1 MRARTVLT
9 ILLVFGSVWFAVSTI
24 RLNEALVTIQFAFFQ
39 PIELELWMVM
49 LAAFGVG
56 AGVILFFDLAGGARR
71 FARDRR
77 RRRASRAHA
86 EVEDLYLAGLDAMV
100 NGHYEKALNRF
111 ESVLA
116 REPEDENALVKKGAR
131 LRTLGRYR
139 EAADTLERVSGAAP
153 ENLLALYSLSD
164 VYLAA
169 GADERAKLTL
179 ERIIHLG
186 PETTVSAHRK
196 LRDLLLQQAKW
207 QEANALQS
215 RLVDMVTNKEER
227 ALEAAMANGILLGL
241 GVSKMSN
248 VEAGDVEEAM
258 LMFRSILEND
268 ERFIPAY
275 VRLGEALASED
286 DTEQAV
292 RTWRRGY
299 EITGST
305 EPLTALQNFYLRA
318 EQPEEAIAVWKQALV
333 LADNEVPLRYCL
345 GKLHYRLFMLDEAL
359 REFRL
364 IEDRVSGL
372 PALHLYIARILESK
386 NDPSAALAKTKML
399 VTEVEELMM
408 DYLCAA
414 CEWRA
419 GEWIERCARCGCWG
433 SIALHLPAAATPEP
447 TMQPSPT
454 WSTP

>member
-9 ILLVFGSVWFAVSTI
+9 ILSVFASVWFVVSTI

-56 AGVILFFDLAGGARR
+56 AGLILFFDLAGGARR

-86 EVEDLYLAGLDAMV
+86 AVEDLYLAGLDAMV
-100 NGHYEKALNRF
+100 NGHHEKALSRF

-116 REPEDENALVKKGAR
+116 REPEDENALVKKGDS
-131 LRTLGRYR
+131 LRALGRYR
-139 EAADTLERVSGAAP
+139 EAADTLERVSRAAP

-169 GADERAKLTL
+169 GADERAKLTF
-179 ERIIHLG
+179 ERIIQLG
-186 PETTVSAHRK
+186 PETTVSAHRQ
-196 LRDLLLQQAKW
+196 LRDLLLRQVKW
-207 QEANALQS
+207 QEANGLQS
-215 RLVDMVTNKEER
+215 RLVDMVTSKEER
-227 ALEAAMANGILLGL
+227 ALEQAMANGILLGL
-241 GVSKMSN
+241 GVSKM
-248 VEAGDVEEAM
+248 EAGDVEEAT

-268 ERFIPAY
+268 EKFTSAY
-275 VRLGEALASED
+275 VRLGEAFASED

-299 EITGST
+299 ETTGAT

-333 LADNEVPLRYCL
+333 LSDNEVPLRYCL
-345 GKLHYRLFMLDEAL
+345 GKLHYRLLMLDEAL

-386 NDPSAALAKTKML
+386 NDHSAALAKTKML
-399 VTEVEELMM
+399 VAEVEGLMM
-408 DYLCAA
+408 DYVCSA

-419 GEWIERCARCGCWG
+419 AEWAERCAQCGRWD
-433 SIALHLPAAATPEP
+433 SMALHLPAAATPEP
-447 TMQPSPT
+447 TIQPSPT

>member
-9 ILLVFGSVWFAVSTI
+9 ILLVFASVWFVVSTI

-49 LAAFGVG
+49 LAAFGMG

-77 RRRASRAHA
+77 RRRASRDHA
-86 EVEDLYLAGLDAMV
+86 AVEDLYLAGLDAMV
-100 NGHYEKALNRF
+100 NGHYQKALNRF
-111 ESVLA
+111 ENVLE
-116 REPEDENALVKKGAR
+116 REPEDENALVKKGDS
-131 LRTLGRYR
+131 LRALGRHR
-139 EAADTLERVSGAAP
+139 EAADALERVSRAAP

-179 ERIIHLG
+179 ERIIQLG

-215 RLVDMVTNKEER
+215 RLVDMATNKEER
-227 ALEAAMANGILLGL
+227 ALERAMANGILLGL
-241 GVSKMSN
+241 GVSKMQGGN
-248 VEAGDVEEAM
+248 VEEAT

-268 ERFIPAY
+268 EKFTPAY

-286 DTEQAV
+286 DTEEAV

-299 EITGST
+299 ETTGST

-386 NDPSAALAKTKML
+386 NDHSAALAKTKML
-399 VTEVEELMM
+399 VAEVEGLMM
-408 DYLCAA
+408 DYVCSA

-419 GEWIERCARCGCWG
+419 AEWPERCAQCGRWD
-433 SIALHLPAAATPEP
+433 SMALHLPAAATPEP
-447 TMQPSPT
+447 TIQPSPT

>member
-9 ILLVFGSVWFAVSTI
+9 ILLVFASVWFVVSTI

-49 LAAFGVG
+49 LAAFGMG

-71 FARDRR
+71 FARARR
-77 RRRASRAHA
+77 RRRASRDRAA
-86 EVEDLYLAGLDAMV
+86 VEDLYLAGLDAMV
-100 NGHYEKALNRF
+100 NGHHEKALNRF
-111 ESVLA
+111 ENVLE
-116 REPEDENALVKKGAR
+116 REPENENALVKKGDSLCA
-131 LRTLGRYR
+131 LGRYR
-139 EAADTLERVSGAAP
+139 EAADALERVSRAAP

-179 ERIIHLG
+179 ERIIQLG

-215 RLVDMVTNKEER
+215 RLVDMFTNKEER
-227 ALEAAMANGILLGL
+227 ALELVMANGILLGL
-241 GVSKMSN
+241 GVSKM
-248 VEAGDVEEAM
+248 EEGHVEEAT

-268 ERFIPAY
+268 EKFTPAY
-275 VRLGEALASED
+275 VRLGEALASEN
-286 DTEQAV
+286 DTEEAV

-299 EITGST
+299 ETTGST
-305 EPLTALQNFYLRA
+305 EPLTTLQNFYLRA

-333 LADNEVPLRYCL
+333 LADSEVPLRYCL

-386 NDPSAALAKTKML
+386 NDDSAALAKTKML
-399 VTEVEELMM
+399 VAEVEGLMM
-408 DYLCAA
+408 DYVCSE

-419 GEWIERCARCGCWG
+419 AEWAERCAHCGHWD
-433 SIALHLPAAATPEP
+433 SIALHLPAAATTEP
-447 TMQPSPT
+447 TIQPSPT